1 MIQKL
6 LTALLF
12 FSVAASAQTTLIPDA
27 RFERALIELGIDT
40 DQTINGQMATQ
51 DALAV
56 TSLEISDSSL
66 PNYPYPTTSP
76 DFNDGLIHD
85 LTGLEAF
92 ANLEQLSIRFT
103 MAEQINLNGLMSL
116 KHLQLGD
123 NMLTNVDVSH
133 NPLLESIEISNGGD
147 VYPLNSIGA
156 LDLSHNPNINHI
168 VAPSVTQ
175 VNLNNQNNLENI
187 FLNVVCGFCWAN
199 PGEPIP
205 TVCVQVDNPVAAT
218 NHQSPYSSWTI
229 QSSAGIHFTDDAVL
243 CVLDNETFKVQNL
256 SLSPNPTRDFL
267 QWQTADDITEIKLYD
282 LAGRITFEQK
292 NPGKVIN
299 LQTLSSGVYL
309 LEATTAKGV
318 LREKVVKE

>member
-6 LTALLF
+6 LFSCLLI
-12 FSVAASAQTTLIPDA
+12 SVAASAQTTLIPDA

-40 DQTINGQMATQ
+40 DQTINGQIATQ

-66 PNYPYPTTSP
+66 PNYPYST
-76 DFNDGLIHD
+76 NDIYDGMIHD
-85 LTGLEAF
+85 FTGLEAF
-92 ANLEQLSIRFT
+92 ANMEQLSISIT
-103 MAEQINLNGLMSL
+103 MAEQINLNGLVGL
-116 KHLQLGD
+116 KHLQFGD

-147 VYPLNSIGA
+147 VYPFNSIGS

-168 VAPSVTQ
+168 VATNFGQ
-175 VNLNNQNNLENI
+175 INLNNQNNLENL
-187 FLNVVCGFCWAN
+187 FLNVACTWCWGN

-218 NHQSPYSSWTI
+218 NHQSPYNSWTI
-229 QSSAGIHFTDDAVL
+229 LTNGGVHFTDDAPL
-243 CVLDNETFKVQNL
+243 CVLGNETFKAQNL
-256 SLSPNPTRDFL
+256 SLSPNPARDFL
-267 QWQTADDITEIKLYD
+267 QLETAEDITEIKLYD